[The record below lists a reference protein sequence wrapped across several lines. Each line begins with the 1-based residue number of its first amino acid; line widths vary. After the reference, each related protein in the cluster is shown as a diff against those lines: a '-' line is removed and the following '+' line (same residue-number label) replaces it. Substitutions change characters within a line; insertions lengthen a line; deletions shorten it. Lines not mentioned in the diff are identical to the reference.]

1 MKLSNTT
8 LVCFSFFIPYAA
20 TLFIYQELIIY
31 FKEKKHK
38 RTCNQLSL
46 DSNYEKQKLK
56 DKIHKSLSSFEND
69 PMILN
74 DLSLNLL
81 IGLNWDLNGGFSL
94 TRLRLIYEQIR
105 YIKSQNTS
113 LKLTRFDSF
122 ERIDLARY
130 YPSVEEAGKKLFNLR
145 LMFIEKFFAKVKLRH
160 IFLLNF
166 KKSRSKFTG
175 HRTKIIID
183 EDNST
188 LNYVLV

>member
-8 LVCFSFFIPYAA
+8 LVFFSFLIPYAVI
-20 TLFIYQELIIY
+20 LFIYQELIIY

-38 RTCNQLSL
+38 RTCKLLSL

-56 DKIHKSLSSFEND
+56 DKIDKTLASLEND
-69 PMILN
+69 QMILN
-74 DLSLNLL
+74 DLSINLL
-81 IGLNWDLNGGFSL
+81 IGLKGDLSNELSL
-94 TRLRLIYEQIR
+94 TRLKLIYERIR
-105 YIKSQNTS
+105 EIKSKNAS
-113 LKLTRFDSF
+113 LGLRGFDRF

-130 YPSVEEAGKKLFNLR
+130 YSSFEEAIKKLFKLR
-145 LMFIEKFFAKVKLRH
+145 LMFIEKFFAKVKLKH

>member
-8 LVCFSFFIPYAA
+8 LICFSFLIPYAA

-38 RTCNQLSL
+38 RTCKRLSL

-56 DKIHKSLSSFEND
+56 DKIDKTLASLEND

-74 DLSLNLL
+74 DLSINLL
-81 IGLNWDLNGGFSL
+81 IGLKGDLSSELSL
-94 TRLRLIYEQIR
+94 TRLKLIYERIR
-105 YIKSQNTS
+105 EIKSRNAS
-113 LKLTRFDSF
+113 LRMTEFDRF
-122 ERIDLARY
+122 ERIDLSRY
-130 YPSVEEAGKKLFNLR
+130 YFEIEKAVKELFKLRILFN
-145 LMFIEKFFAKVKLRH
+145 EKVFTKVQQRN

-183 EDNST
+183 EDNSA